1 MASLKRSYTKT
12 TLLDLSAKI
21 MDQLEETDLFQQA
34 SCIAL
39 YHAIPGEVQTA
50 GLIEKWYRKKRLLL
64 PLIKGNDLQLL
75 LYAGKESLKT
85 GVFGILEPSEDC
97 EAVPE
102 SEIDLIIVPGVAFD
116 RQHNRLGRGKGF
128 YDRLLSTLDVPKI
141 GICYDFQLKDQIPA
155 EPFDRKMDL
164 IITEKKYCD
173 SDLIR
178 LQQLH
183 NLSIRLGSYLRCDAI
198 LHDFQDK
205 SHHGYIVSKADH
217 RKKTFRYQVERQN
230 KIA

>member
-21 MDQLEETDLFQQA
+21 MDRLEETDLFQQA

-64 PLIKGNDLQLL
+64 PLIKG
-75 LYAGKESLKT
+75 
-85 GVFGILEPSEDC
+85 
-97 EAVPE
+97 VPE

-164 IITEKKYCD
+164 IITEKE
-173 SDLIR
+173 
-178 LQQLH
+178 
-183 NLSIRLGSYLRCDAI
+183 I
-198 LHDFQDK
+198 L
-205 SHHGYIVSKADH
+205 
-217 RKKTFRYQVERQN
+217 
-230 KIA
+230 

>member
-21 MDQLEETDLFQQA
+21 MDRLEETDLFQQA

-102 SEIDLIIVPGVAFD
+102 SEIDLIIVPGVA
-116 RQHNRLGRGKGF
+116 
-128 YDRLLSTLDVPKI
+128 STASITASDGEK
-141 GICYDFQLKDQIPA
+141 DFMTDCFRHWMFLKSESA
-155 EPFDRKMDL
+155 M
-164 IITEKKYCD
+164 T
-173 SDLIR
+173 S
-178 LQQLH
+178 
-183 NLSIRLGSYLRCDAI
+183 S
-198 LHDFQDK
+198 
-205 SHHGYIVSKADH
+205 
-217 RKKTFRYQVERQN
+217 
-230 KIA
+230 